1 MADGRGQQGPE
12 FDPLSTNIMG
22 AGGAASRARVLVV
35 DPDIRFGLLLKGFLE
50 ARGWNPLWVS
60 DGRKALRDWDRLRPD
75 VVVTELESEEL
86 DGFEFVDAVRRK
98 DETLPV
104 VVCTKLA
111 GAAGWSPADR
121 RALGIDAVLVR
132 PLQFLALHS
141 TLQGVLAA

>member
-1 MADGRGQQGPE
+1 
-12 FDPLSTNIMG
+12 MG
-22 AGGAASRARVLVV
+22 
-35 DPDIRFGLLLKGFLE
+35 E
-50 ARGWNPLWVS
+50 AL
-60 DGRKALRDWDRLRPD
+60 
-75 VVVTELESEEL
+75 TELGLS
-86 DGFEFVDAVRRK
+86 FEFVDAVRRK

-121 RALGIDAVLVR
+121 RALGVDAVLVR